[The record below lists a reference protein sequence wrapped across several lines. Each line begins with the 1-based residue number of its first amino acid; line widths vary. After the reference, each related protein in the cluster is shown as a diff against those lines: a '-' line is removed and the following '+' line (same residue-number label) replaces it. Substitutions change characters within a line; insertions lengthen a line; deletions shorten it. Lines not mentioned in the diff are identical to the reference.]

1 MRSASSANL
10 SARLAAGFFVALLTL
25 GLFAVVALR
34 QISTLRTLQVEVID
48 RNRLNSLQLLRIQN
62 TLNSL
67 ALAARDM
74 AGEEEAY
81 PIPAFRPQVDRL
93 LLDLDDALRRESE
106 LAPSARLP
114 GQSAQLQQSESQL
127 RESFL
132 LTFRLAEEGETLAAR
147 RQLSGAVYQHRSALS
162 ALVSRLLV
170 QNYEAEEHSTEQAA
184 EIHSQAERTI
194 LGFVALMAATVI
206 GVAIYTVLHNRRV
219 LAELER
225 VSREKGDLAREM
237 IGMQESILRT
247 VSRELH
253 DDFGQILTAV
263 NTTLARVRKRSGEL
277 LDGSLSEQIAEVQE
291 ATRQALERARDLS
304 QTLHPAVL
312 ESHGLV
318 GALERFL
325 PGFERQ
331 SGIRVYVEGSDSLA
345 GIPATS
351 AIHVYRLIQEALNN
365 VARHAQTTVAWLR
378 STVDGDSLVLEIE
391 DHGAGWNHTGTMQI
405 SHMNDG
411 TQGGAGLG
419 IVAMRERAQIL
430 GGEFAL
436 ETPAEG
442 GTRVRVKIPCPG
454 EGLQ

>member
-1 MRSASSANL
+1 M
-10 SARLAAGFFVALLTL
+10 RLAAGFFVALLTL

-74 AGEEEAY
+74 AEEAEAY

-93 LLDLDDALRRESE
+93 LLDLDDALRREGE
-106 LAPSARLP
+106 VAPSARLP
-114 GQSAQLQQSESQL
+114 GQSVQLQQSEAQL

-132 LTFRLAEEGETLAAR
+132 VAFRLAEEGNVSAAR
-147 RQLSGAVYQHRSALS
+147 RQLSGPVYQHRSALS

-170 QNYEAEEHSTEQAA
+170 QNYEAEEHSAEQAA
-184 EIHSQAERTI
+184 EIHLQAERTI
-194 LGFVALMAATVI
+194 LGFVALMAATVM

-225 VSREKGDLAREM
+225 VLREKGDLAREM
-237 IGMQESILRT
+237 ISMQESILRT

-263 NTTLARVRKRSGEL
+263 NTTLARVRMRSGEL
-277 LDGSLSEQIAEVQE
+277 LDDSLSEQIAEVQD

-318 GALERFL
+318 GALKRFL

-331 SGIRVYVEGSDSLA
+331 SGIRIYVEGRDSLA
-345 GIPATS
+345 RIPAAS
-351 AIHVYRLIQEALNN
+351 AIHVYRVIQEALNN
-365 VARHAQTTVAWLR
+365 VARHAQTAEAWLR
-378 STVDGDSLVLEIE
+378 SSVDGDCVVLEVE
-391 DHGAGWNHTGTMQI
+391 DHGAGWNRVGKTNPSHTK
-405 SHMNDG
+405 DG
-411 TQGGAGLG
+411 AQGGAGLG

-430 GGEFAL
+430 GGAFSL

-442 GTRVRVKIPCPG
+442 GTRVRVRIPYDV
-454 EGLQ
+454 EGME